1 MNKLLLI
8 GTILVAIAACSGQR
22 QKNEVETV
30 AAKTDSV
37 AKKDSVTTKDSVKK
51 PVYRAYKLPGRD
63 STAIPMKAVE
73 LPSQHYDR
81 VDTYPQYPDG
91 SKALIETLTLPILDK
106 DERRRTIVNFY
117 VEKDGSLSDFE
128 VVKSS
133 GSDVL
138 DEKALQAVKGLKSP
152 WRPGKTD
159 GKAVRVPYTVPVTFI
174 PRSSTR

>member
-1 MNKLLLI
+1 MNKLLI
-8 GTILVAIAACSGQR
+8 GTILLAIAACSGQG

-51 PVYRAYKLPGRD
+51 PVHRTYDLPGRD
-63 STAIPMKAVE
+63 TTVIPMKAVE
-73 LPSQHYDR
+73 LPSRKYPK
-81 VDTYPQYPDG
+81 VDTFPQYPDG

-106 DERRRTIVNFY
+106 DEKRCTIVNFY

-133 GSDVL
+133 GSDLL
-138 DEKALQAVKGLKSP
+138 DEKALQAVRDLKSP
-152 WRPGKTD
+152 WKPGKKD
-159 GKAVRVPYTVPVTFI
+159 GKAVRVPFTVPVTFI
-174 PRSSTR
+174 PKSSTR